1 MATTRMSQPWEDPR
15 TGVLCFRKKI
25 PTRFRAVSG
34 QSSDIIK
41 ISLGTSDRKRIAKP
55 WAAAL
60 TRWGE
65 MEAEWERRLNVVVLS
80 HEKGREITAKWA
92 VWIAGGAILHTGGE
106 NSDVFEPPGLP
117 EERDAGQVARMW
129 DRVEFHAD
137 EALRLVGLDITRKA
151 VPCSFRACAAL
162 CKLRISMRT

>member
-1 MATTRMSQPWEDPR
+1 MATIRMSQPWEDPR
-15 TGVLCFRKKI
+15 TGVLYFRKKI

-65 MEAEWERRLNVVVLS
+65 LEAEWERRLNVVTLS
-80 HEKGREITAKWA
+80 HEKGREIAAKWA
-92 VWIAGGAILHTGGE
+92 AWIAGGAALHTGGE
-106 NSDVFEPPGLP
+106 NSDVFEPLDLP
-117 EERDAGQVARMW
+117 EERDAGQIARMW

-137 EALRLVGLDITRKA
+137 EALRVAGIDITPESRPMF
-151 VPCSFRACAAL
+151 VRG
-162 CKLRISMRT
+162 M